1 MFDSHNPEIN
11 IDELMQKIREE
22 VAKRPGYSQPLAT
35 KNNAHIGDIT
45 GLTSKIGYIE
55 SLLINA
61 ESRAYARTKW
71 PDKLN
76 RFPFNLS
83 SKLQKFILKLINFFF
98 KDQREVNFNLI
109 LALKASVTVNGQL
122 IEQINTLKTQIN
134 ERLST
139 VDSHFQG
146 IDQRLSTVDTHFQG
160 IDQRLSTVDT
170 HFQGIDQRLSTVDT
184 HFQGIDQR
192 LSTVDS
198 HFQDIDQYLD
208 VMDLRLQGIDD
219 SLNTINGSV
228 NNSITDIEEKLNNFK
243 TYIQGM
249 DERHIR
255 NDNYLKNDLIQQKR
269 IIALFLEEA
278 RRRLPEPF
286 NQQQVQTFI
295 NEEQHLL
302 DAFYVA
308 FEDQFRGSREQIGNR
323 LKVYL
328 PLIEEAKIGTPNS
341 PILDVGCGRGEWLE
355 LLRESG
361 YTAKGIDINRVM
373 QEQCQARKLDVLESD
388 VITYL
393 QSLPDDSLGAVTGF
407 HIIEHLEFPV
417 LIKLLEEVVRV
428 LKPEGIAIFE
438 TPNPKN
444 LVVGACNFYSDPT
457 HRNPV
462 FPETIQF
469 CLSFKGL
476 SNVQLMYLNPV
487 EDSPFD
493 KPDIASLTLK
503 NWFFGSRD
511 YAVIGYKK

>member
-1 MFDSHNPEIN
+1 MFDSNNPEIN

-35 KNNAHIGDIT
+35 KNNADIGDIT
-45 GLTSKIGYIE
+45 GLMSKIGYIE

-134 ERLST
+134 ERL
-139 VDSHFQG
+139 VNF
-146 IDQRLSTVDTHFQG
+146 DTHFQG
-160 IDQRLSTVDT
+160 IDQ
-170 HFQGIDQRLSTVDT
+170 H
-184 HFQGIDQR
+184 

-198 HFQDIDQYLD
+198 HFQDIDQCLSTVDGHFQDIDQYLD

-243 TYIQGM
+243 THIQAM

-278 RRRLPEPF
+278 RQRLPEPL

-295 NEEQHLL
+295 NEGQHLL

-388 VITYL
+388 VIAYL

-469 CLSFKGL
+469 CLGFKGL

-493 KPDIASLTLK
+493 KPDIESLTLK

>member
-35 KNNAHIGDIT
+35 KNNADIGDTT
-45 GLTSKIGYIE
+45 GLISKIGYIE

-146 IDQRLSTVDTHFQG
+146 IDQRLSTVDSHFQG
-160 IDQRLSTVDT
+160 IDQRLSTVDS
-170 HFQGIDQRLSTVDT
+170 D
-184 HFQGIDQR
+184 FQGIDQR

-219 SLNTINGSV
+219 RLNTINGSV

-243 TYIQGM
+243 THIQGM

-278 RRRLPEPF
+278 GRRLPEPF

-295 NEEQHLL
+295 NEGQHLL

-308 FEDQFRGSREQIGNR
+308 FEDQFRGSREEIGNR

-328 PLIEEAKIGTPNS
+328 PLIAEAKIGTPNS

-493 KPDIASLTLK
+493 KPDIESLTLK

>member
-1 MFDSHNPEIN
+1 MFDSNNPEIN

-22 VAKRPGYSQPLAT
+22 VAKRQVDSQPLAA
-35 KNNAHIGDIT
+35 KNHADIT
-45 GLTSKIGYIE
+45 DLISKIGYIE

-61 ESRAYARTKW
+61 EARACARTKW

-76 RFPFNLS
+76 RFPLKFS
-83 SKLQKFILKLINFFF
+83 SKLQKFILKLINFLF
-98 KDQREVNFNLI
+98 KDQREVNLNLI
-109 LALKASVTVNGQL
+109 LALKASVTVNRQL
-122 IEQINTLKTQIN
+122 IEQINTLKTQID
-134 ERLST
+134 ERLINVDSRFQGIDERLVNVDSRFQGIDERLINVDSRFQGIDERLVN

-146 IDQRLSTVDTHFQG
+146 IDERLVNVDSHFQG
-160 IDQRLSTVDT
+160 IDECLDVMDIR
-170 HFQGIDQRLSTVDT
+170 FQGID
-184 HFQGIDQR
+184 H
-192 LSTVDS
+192 
-198 HFQDIDQYLD
+198 
-208 VMDLRLQGIDD
+208 
-219 SLNTINGSV
+219 SLNTV
-228 NNSITDIEEKLNNFK
+228 NKFANNYMTDMEEKLNNFK
-243 TYIQGM
+243 THIQGM

-269 IIALFLEEA
+269 MIALFLEEA
-278 RRRLPEPF
+278 RGRLPQPF
-286 NQQQVQTFI
+286 NQQQMQTFL
-295 NEEQHLL
+295 NEDQHLL

-308 FEDQFRGSREQIGNR
+308 FEDQFRGSREQILNR

-328 PLIEEAKIGTPNS
+328 PLIEEAKIGSLNS
-341 PILDVGCGRGEWLE
+341 PILDLGCGRGEWLQ
-355 LLRESG
+355 LLRDSG

-373 QEQCQARKLDVLESD
+373 QEQCQARKLDVVESD
-388 VITYL
+388 VILYL

-469 CLSFKGL
+469 CMRFKGL
-476 SNVQLMYLNPV
+476 SNVQLLYLNPV
-487 EDSPFD
+487 ENSPFD
-493 KPDIASLTLK
+493 KQDIESVTL
-503 NWFFGSRD
+503 NDWFFCSRD

>member
-1 MFDSHNPEIN
+1 MFDSNNPEIN
-11 IDELMQKIREE
+11 IDELMQKIHEE
-22 VAKRPGYSQPLAT
+22 VAKRPGSSQPLAT
-35 KNNAHIGDIT
+35 KNNADIDIT
-45 GLTSKIGYIE
+45 SLMSKINSIE
-55 SLLINA
+55 ALLVNA
-61 ESRAYARTKW
+61 ESRASVRTKW

-76 RFPFNLS
+76 RFPFNFS
-83 SKLQKFILKLINFFF
+83 SKFQKIILKLINFFF

-109 LALKASVTVNGQL
+109 LALKASVTVNEQL

-134 ERLST
+134 EC
-139 VDSHFQG
+139 
-146 IDQRLSTVDTHFQG
+146 LSTVDTHFQ
-160 IDQRLSTVDT
+160 
-170 HFQGIDQRLSTVDT
+170 
-184 HFQGIDQR
+184 
-192 LSTVDS
+192 
-198 HFQDIDQYLD
+198 DIDQYLG
-208 VMDLRLQGIDD
+208 VMDIRLQGIDD

-243 TYIQGM
+243 THIQRM

-286 NQQQVQTFI
+286 NQQQVQNFI
-295 NEEQHLL
+295 NEDQHLL

-328 PLIEEAKIGTPNS
+328 PLIEEAKVGTPNS

-361 YTAKGIDINRVM
+361 YTAKGIDMNRVM

-388 VITYL
+388 VIAYL

-428 LKPEGIAIFE
+428 LKTEGIAIFE

-493 KPDIASLTLK
+493 KPDIESLTLN